1 MNEVPPP
8 VPPRRKSCL
17 VPALISV
24 IVVLLVGIGVYLWIN
39 RPIKPVQL
47 SAEEKQVVLHKV
59 EAIQRGD
66 YPQVEA
72 PDAAPTPVPAEP
84 KYEKGSREIILTE
97 KELNGLLNEQ
107 TTLGDK
113 LQFELATDA
122 VHARLETDLDKDLPV
137 VGGKRLKAK
146 ARFFVKTENGVPS
159 LVLDDL
165 TVWGVSVPNDWLA
178 QLKGKDLL
186 GEILGGGKG
195 GKVAGIEEMSVE
207 PGKLKIKLKE

>member
-1 MNEVPPP
+1 MAEIPPP
-8 VPPRRKSCL
+8 TPPRRKSCL
-17 VPALISV
+17 VPALIGV
-24 IVVLLVGIGVYLWIN
+24 IVVLLVAIGLYFWLN

-47 SAEEKQVVLHKV
+47 SAAEKQVVQEKV
-59 EAIQRGD
+59 EAIQ
-66 YPQVEA
+66 QVEA
-72 PDAAPTPVPAEP
+72 PSPTATTPAEP
-84 KYEKGSREIILTE
+84 TYEKGKREIILTE

-137 VGGKRLKAK
+137 VGGRRLKAK
-146 ARFFVKTENGVPS
+146 ARFFVKTEGGVPS

-207 PGKLKIKLKE
+207 PGQLKIRLKE